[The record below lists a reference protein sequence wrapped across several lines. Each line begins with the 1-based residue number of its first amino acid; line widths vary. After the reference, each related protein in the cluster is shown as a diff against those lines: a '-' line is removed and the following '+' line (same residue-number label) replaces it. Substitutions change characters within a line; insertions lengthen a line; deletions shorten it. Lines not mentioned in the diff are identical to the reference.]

1 MSFRADLRRRIQS
14 RRKRPRPGG
23 LGGTLLSNAPLAK
36 SEASSYRRLRC
47 PAQAGILVRSSLGEL
62 RLSRPRGRFA
72 LPFRGSVGGERVV
85 VPDVVGLDVVSAYDA
100 VREAGFAV
108 QINEPVDVTPNQIAR
123 VSGQSPTAGAAGRR
137 GTPMV
142 LGLGHGPHG
151 RLPMGGTQRVP
162 RLVGKPLPDAVHTLQ
177 TRGLLWSAAP
187 LPPLPATI
195 RPSLL
200 DNYRVTEQRPKPG
213 TRFTQTFVRELGDG
227 SVLTETSTVGL
238 VAELHP
244 T

>member
-1 MSFRADLRRRIQS
+1 MPGTSRNPRSQLAWRIAAFATV
-14 RRKRPRPGG
+14 
-23 LGGTLLSNAPLAK
+23 GTLCLA
-36 SEASSYRRLRC
+36 
-47 PAQAGILVRSSLGEL
+47 LG
-62 RLSRPRGRFA
+62 
-72 LPFRGSVGGERVV
+72 GSVGGERVV

-108 QINEPVDVTPNQIAR
+108 QINEPFDVTPNWMSN
-123 VSGQSPTAGAAGRR
+123 VSQQSPTAGSAGRR
-137 GTPMV
+137 GTSIV
-142 LGLGHGPHG
+142 LSLGRGPHG
-151 RLPMGGTQRVP
+151 LLPPGGTRRVP
-162 RLVGKPLPDAVHTLQ
+162 RLIGKPLPDAVQTLQ
-177 TRGLLWSAAP
+177 TLGLMWSAAP

-238 VAELHP
+238 AAELRP